1 MIENLYIFLIFG
13 GLIIIASLLYL
24 RRLVSTAVK
33 TTFEIIDLNVQLS
46 HDPHQFV
53 NEVFPLLRKTQIID
67 FSYKITY
74 PGTEFER
81 KKTTRRK
88 GISKSLTA
96 DDYTIY
102 IEIVPRT
109 FKGEIKYI
117 YALILET
124 LFLLIKTDLLI
135 KIKTLNDT
143 FANIAKLQTFIQ
155 HDIKNIA
162 QFVQTLS
169 FNLQNIMDHKDE
181 QRLVSYLKESSSGLL
196 LRANKIISTLEINSE
211 KEDEPEKKIDIKKSI
226 ESLIKSYNLSCSIKG
241 NASVYGPESRIF
253 LIFDN
258 IFKNIYDKSLQES
271 LECDIEIC
279 KNDNGVTTSIFDTGS
294 EIKDIEKIFEPF
306 YTSKSSGLGV
316 GLYQVKNIVTRM
328 GGKIN
333 VENTGHGVRFDIT
346 IPEKLSIKSEST
358 FKIPNNPHL
367 TSF

>member
-24 RRLVSTAVK
+24 RRLVSIAVK
-33 TTFEIIDLNVQLS
+33 TTFEMIDLNGQLM

-53 NEVFPLLRKTQIID
+53 KEVFPLLRKTQIID

-74 PGTEFER
+74 PGVEFER

-88 GISKSLTA
+88 GISKSLTT
-96 DDYTIY
+96 DDYSIY
-102 IEIVPRT
+102 VEIVPKI

-117 YALILET
+117 YVLILET

-143 FANIAKLQTFIQ
+143 FTNIAKLQTFIQ

-169 FNLQNIMDHKDE
+169 FNLQNITDNKDE
-181 QRLVSYLKESSSGLL
+181 QRLVSYLRESSSGLL
-196 LRANKIISTLEINSE
+196 LRANKIISSLGIEPDKESE
-211 KEDEPEKKIDIKKSI
+211 RKIDIKKSL
-226 ESLIKSYNLSCSIKG
+226 ESLVKSYNLSCSIKG
-241 NASVYGPESRIF
+241 NASVYGTESRIL

-258 IFKNIYDKSLQES
+258 LFKNMYDKSLRENI
-271 LECDIEIC
+271 ECFIEIS
-279 KNDNGVTTSIFDTGS
+279 KDDDNVITRIFDTGS
-294 EIKDIEKIFEPF
+294 EIKNIEKIFEPF
-306 YTSKSSGLGV
+306 YTSKSSGLGI
-316 GLYQVKNIVTRM
+316 GLYQVKNTVTRM

-333 VENTGHGVRFDIT
+333 AENTGRGVRFSIT
-346 IPEKLSIKSEST
+346 IPEKLFTKSEST
-358 FKIPNNPHL
+358 PA
-367 TSF
+367 